1 MARTEAANELDALKA
16 QLADFALKNAAEAI
30 AKDPKKFL
38 SSDLMKAV
46 EQAALAAVEA
56 RLAREPRPSPEDF
69 AEQVLAQVRPE
80 LAAAVHGAAAA
91 APRGARNIR
100 EAVAQP
106 PGDSLMRELRRH
118 WATVAVGAL
127 VVAAAGGAI
136 GFLAGQGL
144 ARADIDAAAAGQR
157 FDTESTDVG
166 PVTYVPPARNEAAPV
181 ADQRARP
188 AGAGDASGT
197 TRPPQ

>member
-1 MARTEAANELDALKA
+1 MARVDAANELDALKA

-30 AKDPKKFL
+30 AKDPKTFL

-80 LAAAVHGAAAA
+80 LAAAIHGAAAA
-91 APRGARNIR
+91 APRGPRNIR
-100 EAVAQP
+100 EAVGQP
-106 PGDSLMRELRRH
+106 GGAGLMRELKRH
-118 WATVAVGAL
+118 WTTVAVAAL
-127 VVAAAGGAI
+127 LVAAAGGAI

-144 ARADIDAAAAGQR
+144 ARADSERAAADQR
-157 FDTESTDVG
+157 YDTESTDVG
-166 PVTYVPPARNEAAPV
+166 PVTYVPPAKDEAAAAGPS
-181 ADQRARP
+181 ARP
-188 AGAGDASGT
+188 AGAGDPAGT
-197 TRPPQ
+197 ARPQR